1 MFGTM
6 FGSIVREEGNGV
18 PTSATAP
25 CPLKR
30 DPVHNCC
37 SFYLCHPGICEQSGK
52 RSSDGQADY
61 SANGLLA
68 NLGSTDKK

>member
-25 CPLKR
+25 CPLKC
-30 DPVHNCC
+30 DPFHNCC
-37 SFYLCHPGICEQSGK
+37 SFYLCHPGICEQFWK
-52 RSSDGQADY
+52 RGSDGQADY